1 MQDPSRVEVNEGS
14 PVQLSVHVVRN
25 AFDNAH
31 RCHGLAG
38 NPPEGRVGVVRP
50 EETSCKAL
58 VGVLQ
63 DAPRD
68 GEVSESAAALPR
80 VVIAGRGAG
89 GDVLGG
95 LRRA

>member
-58 VGVLQ
+58 VGGVLQ

-68 GEVSESAAALPR
+68 GEVSESAAGPVATYS
-80 VVIAGRGAG
+80 VVCVEPDDRGRSA
-89 GDVLGG
+89 
-95 LRRA
+95 AT